1 MYNNLHM
8 ALYSEVNH
16 DILCEVSMYVS
27 MEALQGWEMGRASLS
42 VCLQHLSYTL
52 GCTSL
57 HPGSPAEA
65 RKGSHGAGEGEEG
78 AELVETATL
87 FK

>member
-1 MYNNLHM
+1 
-8 ALYSEVNH
+8 
-16 DILCEVSMYVS
+16 MYVS

-57 HPGSPAEA
+57 HPGSPAIHMGYSA
-65 RKGSHGAGEGEEG
+65 GGHGGGY
-78 AELVETATL
+78 LQP
-87 FK
+87 